1 MRPDQGTRKE
11 IDFLKGF
18 GSITFYPPPITH
30 GRQSTKW
37 IMNDDVLKKIYY
49 CMERVVVFE
58 GIDEVLGHIV
68 KTAAS
73 LTQADAA
80 SMRLFNIKSG
90 FLEVKAGVGLSSAF
104 MNQEPLAL
112 GEGIIGKV
120 VTTGKAYKC
129 SNVRED
135 PDCCNKDLAALEGIN
150 AMLSVPLKNREKAIG
165 SLSVYRRSHLEFSDA
180 ELLLMSIFAAQSV
193 EAVEKTEQLE
203 HLKRDATYDSLTGIY
218 NRRFLLAR
226 IEEELKRAQRHRRD
240 LGITFIDLDDFKK
253 FNDRHG
259 HLLGDKLL
267 KDINVLFKEE
277 LRKNDF
283 LGRIGGEEFIIV
295 TPETDKNGALTLS
308 RKLLERVRH
317 HEFMGKEG
325 PVAGLSFSAGI
336 SSFPEDGRTAEELI
350 RVADETMYQVKINGK
365 NGVQA
370 AQQS

>member
-1 MRPDQGTRKE
+1 
-11 IDFLKGF
+11 
-18 GSITFYPPPITH
+18 
-30 GRQSTKW
+30 
-37 IMNDDVLKKIYY
+37 MNDDVLKKIFY

-90 FLEVKAGVGLSSAF
+90 LLEVKAGVGLSSDF

-120 VTTGKAYKC
+120 VVTGNSYKC

-135 PDCCNKDLAALEGIN
+135 QDCCNKDLAAHEGIN
-150 AMLSVPLKNREKAIG
+150 AILSVPLKNRDKSIG
-165 SLSVYRRSHLEFSDA
+165 SLSVYRHSPQEFSDA
-180 ELLLMSIFAAQSV
+180 ELLVMSIFAAQAV

-203 HLKRDATYDSLTGIY
+203 HLKREATYDSLTGIY

-226 IEEELKRAQRHRRD
+226 IDEELKRAERHQRQMS
-240 LGITFIDLDDFKK
+240 ITFIDLDDFKK
-253 FNDRHG
+253 FNDCHG

-267 KDINVLFKEE
+267 KDISSLFKEE
-277 LRKNDF
+277 LRQNDF

-295 TPETDKNGALTLS
+295 TPETDKNGAMTIS
-308 RKLLERVRH
+308 RKLLDRIRRY
-317 HEFMGKEG
+317 EFLGREGRLMGI
-325 PVAGLSFSAGI
+325 SFSAGI
-336 SSFPEDGRTAEELI
+336 ASFPDDGRTVEELI
-350 RVADETMYQVKINGK
+350 RIADETMYQVKTDGK
-365 NGVQA
+365 NGVQVA
-370 AQQS
+370 SQA